1 MTLPLIKEKGLL
13 HLNGITSGQI
23 ISLLEQK
30 HSKDVF
36 VPECKN
42 GETWGARDLLKL
54 DAWVLVRTYSP
65 LITIGYEIKCSRA
78 DFEADQKWT
87 SYLDL
92 CHQFYFVCP
101 AGLIRATDL
110 PSNIGLIW
118 ASKDKLHTKHK
129 AERRQ
134 PDIEKMN
141 RLLIYVLMSRSK
153 IVADMNAVHAPDP
166 KTRLEYIRDSIA
178 DATARK
184 ELSYIVKGHIREVS
198 EALHKKE
205 SELTFREQDMKRFE
219 KQLAK
224 LGITWNSD
232 SHNWQDTEKVSQSI
246 DKLKATLDNWTLR
259 NMGEVGSRMKALA
272 DELLEKTE

>member
-13 HLNGITSGQI
+13 HLNGITSGKI
-23 ISLLEQK
+23 ISILEKK

-205 SELTFREQDMKRFE
+205 SKLTFREQDMKRFE

-272 DELLEKTE
+272 DELLEKT